1 MARKSK
7 AFGDLL
13 TQQKKSFQRQKNFEA
28 FQNKLKQTPLPT
40 SEFVLAPE
48 GEAKMSEVLEDFIA
62 PYKHQVDTEEAMQKL
77 LTVAVVAWNASFFS
91 ESEQQEHIEKM
102 QAEGMPD
109 ATEQLKTEFKEIVSQ
124 FISRKKRYFSEYKRV
139 VIDFDL
145 KKIRSEERRVG
156 KECRSRWSPYH

>member
-7 AFGDLL
+7 EFGYLL
-13 TQQKKSFQRQKNFEA
+13 TQQQKSVQRQKNFEA
-28 FQNKLKQTPLPT
+28 FHNKLKQSPLP
-40 SEFVLAPE
+40 SSKFVLAPE

-62 PYKHQVDTEEAMQKL
+62 PYKQQADTEEAMQKL

-109 ATEQLKTEFKEIVSQ
+109 APDQVKTEFKEIVSQ
-124 FISRKKRYFSEYKRV
+124 FISRKKRYFSEYKRLI
-139 VIDFDL
+139 IDFDL
-145 KKIRSEERRVG
+145 KDIG
-156 KECRSRWSPYH
+156 GQYHLSVASTVDEPS